1 MSPIF
6 RDRDRRRKDR
16 DMADIKTDPGV
27 KTDFDGGDFKSD
39 PDRYV
44 KAEKM
49 DD

>member
-1 MSPIF
+1 
-6 RDRDRRRKDR
+6 
-16 DMADIKTDPGV
+16 MADIKTDPGV

-39 PDRYV
+39 TDRYV